1 MKKIEEKKD
10 LGVPTPPEDETIC
23 LFAGLLA
30 NPDMPLSH
38 RHSHISLLF
47 TALSINNKQTPSL
60 LPSYLSLYPL

>member
-30 NPDMPLSH
+30 NPDMPLIHLILDVVDIFSKNIGT
-38 RHSHISLLF
+38 S
-47 TALSINNKQTPSL
+47 TTVW
-60 LPSYLSLYPL
+60 